1 MKIRHSI
8 QIQDQWYPLCAVV
21 FDLDSTLTKPYLDFR
36 KLRTELGLAGGDI
49 LDWLAGLPAAEQ
61 QRARQAIEAFEQ
73 DGVENVEWN
82 DGAQQTLHAVQS
94 LSLPVA
100 IITRNSRASLQAVC
114 QRLNMS
120 VELLIARED
129 APPKPDPAS
138 LQLVR
143 HKFGV
148 APQTIVMVGDFRHD
162 TEAGRAAG
170 TWTVLLTNGREPYWT
185 VEADIVIE
193 RLPELLTY
201 ID

>member
-1 MKIRHSI
+1 MNAQRAIK
-8 QIQDQWYPLCAVV
+8 IQDKWYPLCAVV

-36 KLRTELGLAGGDI
+36 KLRAELGLAEGDI
-49 LDWLAGLPAAEQ
+49 LSWLAGLPTAE
-61 QRARQAIEAFEQ
+61 RQWAMQTIEAFEQ

-82 DGAQQTLHAVQS
+82 EGARQTLSAVQD

-100 IITRNSRASLQAVC
+100 IITRNSRASLRAVC
-114 QRLNMS
+114 QRLDIH
-120 VELLIARED
+120 VDLLVARED

-138 LQLVR
+138 LRMVGEE
-143 HKFGV
+143 FGI
-148 APQTIVMVGDFRHD
+148 APQTMVMVGDFRHD

-170 TWTVLLTNGREPYWT
+170 AWTVLLTNGRDPHWT

-201 ID
+201 IG